1 MSKDHKEKIR
11 VGITQ
16 GDINGIGLEVIIKA
30 FQDPMMYD
38 LCLPILYGST
48 RAIGYHKKA
57 IEQEDFNYQ
66 RIDSADQAHPRKF
79 NLINCIND
87 EPKIDLGQ
95 STTDGGRFA
104 HESLKAAAADLKA
117 GKIDVVVT
125 APVDKHSLDLVGFG
139 YPGQT
144 EFFTDAFDAK
154 ESLMILVGEKLK
166 VALVTGHVPVKD
178 IAANLTKEKI
188 VKKLKLFNAS
198 LKQDF
203 GICKPKIAVLS
214 LNPHAGDGGLIG
226 KEDEEIIKPALQEA
240 EKQNIFVQ
248 GPYPADGL
256 FGSQNYAQFDGI
268 LAMYHDQGLAP
279 FKALSFGGG
288 VNFTAGL
295 PVIRTSPDHGTAY
308 DIAGKG
314 QASPDSFR
322 QAIYAA
328 CDIYRLRN
336 EYKELTANPL
346 KQGVYKE
353 DN

>member
-1 MSKDHKEKIR
+1 MGKNQEDRIK

-16 GDINGIGLEVIIKA
+16 GDVNGVGLEIVMKA
-30 FQDPMMYD
+30 FQDPLMYD
-38 LCLPILYGST
+38 LCTPVLYGST
-48 RAIGYHKKA
+48 KAIAYHKKA
-57 IEQEDFNYQ
+57 IDMEDFNYQ
-66 RIDSADQAHPRKF
+66 RVDSADKALPKKF

-87 EPKIDLGQ
+87 EPKIELGQ
-95 STTDGGRFA
+95 STEDGGRFA
-104 HESLKAAAADLKA
+104 LESLKAAAVDLST

-139 YPGQT
+139 FPGQT
-144 EFFTDAFDAK
+144 EFFTNTFENK

-178 IAANLTKEKI
+178 ITANLTKEKI
-188 VKKLKLFNAS
+188 VQKLKLFNAS

-203 GICKPKIAVLS
+203 GIRKPKIAVLS

-322 QAIYAA
+322 QAIYTA
-328 CDIYRLRN
+328 CDIFRLRN

-346 KQGVYKE
+346 KQGVYKG
-353 DN
+353 DR

>member
-1 MSKDHKEKIR
+1 MGKEHEDKIK

-16 GDINGIGLEVIIKA
+16 GDINGIGLEVIMKA
-30 FQDPMMYD
+30 FSDPLMYD
-38 LCLPILYGST
+38 LCVPILYGST

-57 IEQEDFNYQ
+57 LELEDFNFH
-66 RIDSADQAHPRKF
+66 RVDSAEQAHHKKF
-79 NLINCIND
+79 NLINVIND
-87 EPKIDLGQ
+87 EPKIDLGE
-95 STTDGGRFA
+95 STADGGRFA
-104 HESLKAAAADLKA
+104 LESLKAAAVDLSK

-139 YPGQT
+139 FPGQT
-144 EFFTDAFDAK
+144 EFFTDAFETK

-178 IAANLTKEKI
+178 IAVNLTKEKI

-203 GICKPKIAVLS
+203 GIRKPKIAVLS

-226 KEDEEIIKPALQEA
+226 KEDEEIIKPALKEA
-240 EKQNIFVQ
+240 ERLNIFAQ

-308 DIAGKG
+308 DIAGKN

-322 QAIYAA
+322 QAIYTA
-328 CDIYRLRN
+328 CDIFRLRN

-346 KQGVYKE
+346 KHGVLKE